1 MSEAQ
6 IQAIKDVIKMT
17 PRLNIDCLNSI
28 KVLMEKAIESELLR
42 LEPTVL
48 LDNMDITEKVM
59 YLDYLMESKDT
70 KEQELKNAVSFEEV
84 LKREGLTFD
93 DLQEYADYVDIV
105 LNAELSNRNGIGI
118 ILFQELTPFLSLIK
132 VTIVKKQIKI
142 RLTKKEDWP
151 TTLVKLMEKIEEI
164 AHRFHD

>member
-28 KVLMEKAIESELLR
+28 KILMEKAIESELLR

-59 YLDYLMESKDT
+59 YLDYLMESKET
-70 KEQELKNAVSFEEV
+70 KEKELKEAISFEEV

-93 DLQEYADYVDIV
+93 DLQEYM
-105 LNAELSNRNGIGI
+105 N
-118 ILFQELTPFLSLIK
+118 
-132 VTIVKKQIKI
+132 KI
-142 RLTKKEDWP
+142 
-151 TTLVKLMEKIEEI
+151 
-164 AHRFHD
+164 

>member
-28 KVLMEKAIESELLR
+28 KILMEKAIESELLR

-59 YLDYLMESKDT
+59 YLDYLMESNDT
-70 KEQELKNAVSFEEV
+70 KEKELKIAVSFEEI

-93 DLQEYADYVDIV
+93 DLQDK
-105 LNAELSNRNGIGI
+105 N
-118 ILFQELTPFLSLIK
+118 
-132 VTIVKKQIKI
+132 
-142 RLTKKEDWP
+142 
-151 TTLVKLMEKIEEI
+151 
-164 AHRFHD
+164 